1 MRLKRF
7 LAGLSLALV
16 NSAATAAQIA
26 PGPSN
31 VARSRP
37 FWDQA
42 FAAIFFSLLAVG
54 LVIGGF
60 KLLELATRFDVRREI
75 CENGNVAAAIFA
87 TGLALGI
94 CAVIA
99 AVLLS

>member
-1 MRLKRF
+1 MRLSSF
-7 LAGLSLALV
+7 LAGLALSLAT
-16 NSAATAAQIA
+16 SAATAAQIA

-37 FWDQA
+37 MWDQA
-42 FAAIFFSLLAVG
+42 FAAIFFSLLAIG

-60 KLLELATRFDVRREI
+60 KLLALAIHFDVRREV
-75 CENGNVAAAIFA
+75 CENRNVAAAIFA
-87 TGLALGI
+87 TGVVLGI
-94 CAVIA
+94 CLVIT

>member
-1 MRLKRF
+1 MF
-7 LAGLSLALV
+7 LAT
-16 NSAATAAQIA
+16 SAARAAQIA

-31 VARSRP
+31 VDQSRP
-37 FWDQA
+37 FWDQL

-60 KLLELATRFDVRREI
+60 KLLEIALRFNVRREVS
-75 CENGNVAAAIFA
+75 ERQNVAAAIFA
-87 TGLALGI
+87 AGVVLGI
-94 CAVIA
+94 CLVIA